1 MPLFDEELE
10 QAARNLRKL
19 LGIEFDPRPD
29 MITVIFKLKDHGLI
43 KGYERVPDSEMPD
56 AEARFD
62 PFNEILY
69 VSESTFVAGHGMFS
83 IETDRR
89 RARYTIAHEA
99 AHIWL
104 KHSRIRYR
112 GQAGDAQ
119 EKHVSQIRQEERGGK
134 SLRCCFSSTGL
145 SSGTTI

>member
-1 MPLFDEELE
+1 MPLYDEEIE
-10 QAARNLRKL
+10 HAARNLRKL

-62 PFNEILY
+62 PFDKVLY
-69 VSESTFVAGHGMFS
+69 VRESTFIAGHGMFS

-104 KHSRIRYR
+104 KHSGIRYR

-119 EKHVSQIRQEERGGK
+119 EKHVSQIRQEEREANRFAAAFLAP
-134 SLRCCFSSTGL
+134 SYLTE
-145 SSGTTI
+145 